1 MQDIYDK
8 IHNPMGNR
16 ITEPYGFI
24 EETEYDSLRNQF
36 EDACNSGSIESG
48 DGSITVDTSGSDA
61 TKIKVNVDPAEGNII
76 TVGANGL
83 YVSAALSYDGLTNTL
98 TFTTSD
104 GKTADIHL
112 LSNSLIDSVS
122 YNPVDET
129 IVIEY
134 TINGVAMDAVVV
146 PVSSLIEEWE
156 VDNNTEGAIKLTKTR
171 NVDGK
176 DILSASVV
184 INSVAADNALVNQ
197 NGSLYVS
204 KDEILAGTATKADI
218 ETLQSELAKKVEYT
232 DIATAENPNRKAIVL
247 ANHDTIL
254 GTTTAGAT
262 QNLVMMSKWDKADF
276 GSAAV
281 VLNLNGS
288 AERPTYNDEKEIAL
302 IDDIA
307 PIKESLENKVEYS
320 DIVDAQN
327 PNRKAIILANHDT
340 ILGTSTSGGTVN
352 IAMVSK
358 WDKVDL
364 GSASM
369 QMNLNTANRVQVND
383 SEEVAYV
390 SDVEQAVENA
400 NAQLEGINLV
410 QKEELV
416 YELQVGDRIAGTINL
431 PKDQFLKNVE
441 YNPET
446 KVLTFTFET
455 TDGEAVTPIDMSGL
469 VDVYTA
475 GDGISLRSNA
485 FSLNLDPT
493 TQQYIEVSSEGLKI
507 VGVDEALAKKVEWT
521 DISTTENPNRAS
533 IVLNNH
539 DTILGKKTD
548 GNTVNVAMVSKWD
561 KVDLGSAQAEINLNG
576 SAERPTYNDEKEIAL
591 IDDIDALVESVE
603 VNIPIRSLSDKIY
616 DKATILGWFGVEDE
630 ATLKGLIT
638 REGQFYLKYGITLS
652 YNPHFYRMPIQYVA
666 FESAEQIKL
675 VFVGLDTSN
684 DVASKYEIVMNL
696 DETVIEGNSN
706 VKMTITPIDEKTDLS
721 AYATVEA
728 LSNEA
733 NVREAKD
740 TELEKS
746 FNEQIAKKGMYYPS
760 VKVDTQKLFA
770 LTKASSED
778 DIKAALQIETASGS
792 YTLPTAA
799 IFDDCLGKGYQLLSN
814 WMPVSVAW
822 NGAAYVLYVV
832 GQSYMMQPTGLYT
845 VAIRITAEGQY
856 SVFQAAK
863 FEEFATVDEIPSV
876 SGFITSEEANAT
888 YQPKGEYVA
897 LTDSK
902 DIILP
907 LNGSVT
913 MIQDTE
919 SGTGGVVICQRN
931 YGSGNVTEVSNV
943 RNLLTLNAKERPQV
957 DLEGGVQEKIAYLSE
972 INKIMDSITV
982 LNDKVNLLQNKV
994 DASFI
999 AEAENVENYDGSA
1012 ELNDETK
1019 SYVIDNAT
1027 ISNDAALTANAVT
1040 LSNAALDADTK
1051 LAITANSADI
1061 NGLKVNGGVA
1071 KTKANATITA
1081 NNADF
1086 ITFKDMTFN
1095 ASNNVY
1101 NGVEIG
1107 LSEGSLPKNVLFENC
1122 RFEGEFSN
1130 NAILVFGTQDNATIT
1145 LNNCYFESVSNALRL
1160 SNRANAS
1167 GVTVNIINCTV
1178 DKWDERAQY
1187 GGFLILEDY
1196 TSKNVE
1202 EVSTN
1207 NLFGNGKITVNFS
1220 NLIYNGNVMI
1230 PSDVADVCGTQDSNQ
1245 IIYVY
1250 ADQKGTVDEYNV
1262 DIYPIVTFR

>member
-1 MQDIYDK
+1 M
-8 IHNPMGNR
+8 
-16 ITEPYGFI
+16 TEPYGFI

-36 EDACNSGSIESG
+36 EDACKAGDGTSVEGG
-48 DGSITVDTSGSDA
+48 DGSIVVDTSNPDSA
-61 TKIKVNVDPAEGNII
+61 KIKVNIDPTEGNMIV
-76 TVGANGL
+76 VGDNGL
-83 YVSAALSYDGLTNTL
+83 FASAKLSYDGLTNTL

-104 GKTADIHL
+104 GKSSDIHL

-122 YNPVDET
+122 YNPADET

-134 TINGVAMDAVVV
+134 TVNGVAMDAIVV
-146 PVSSLIEEWE
+146 PVSSLIEEWNVAE
-156 VDNNTEGAIKLTKTR
+156 GNEGAVKLAKTR
-171 NVDGK
+171 NVDGQ

-184 INSVAADNALVNQ
+184 LNETAGDNAIVND
-197 NGSLYVS
+197 NGTLYVS
-204 KDEILAGTATKADI
+204 KDAILADVPTKSDI
-218 ETLQSELAKKVEYT
+218 EALTAEMAKKVEYT
-232 DIATAENPNRKAIVL
+232 DVATEENPGRKAIVL
-247 ANHDTIL
+247 NNHDTIL
-254 GTTTAGAT
+254 GKKVDGTPINVAM
-262 QNLVMMSKWDKADF
+262 VSKWDKVDL
-276 GSAAV
+276 GSSQTEI
-281 VLNLNGS
+281 NLNGS
-288 AERPTYNDEKEIAL
+288 AERPTYNDEKAIAL
-302 IDDIA
+302 LDDVT
-307 PIKESLENKVEYS
+307 SLEGKVDSKVGYDDVS
-320 DIVDAQN
+320 DPQN
-327 PNRKAIILANHDT
+327 PNRKAIKLGNHDLL
-340 ILGTSTSGGTVN
+340 LGTSTSGGTVN

-369 QMNLNTANRVQVND
+369 QMNLNTLNRVQVND
-383 SEEVAYV
+383 TEEVAYV
-390 SDVEQAVENA
+390 SDVESASSNM
-400 NAQLEGINLV
+400 NAQFEGINLV

-431 PKDQFLKNVE
+431 PKDQFLKDVA
-441 YNPET
+441 YDPET
-446 KVLTFTFET
+446 KVLTFTFEGA
-455 TDGEAVTPIDMSGL
+455 DGEVVTPIDMSGL
-469 VDVYTA
+469 VDVYVA
-475 GDGISLRSNA
+475 GDGISLTSNA
-485 FSLNLDPT
+485 FSLKLDPT

-521 DISTTENPNRAS
+521 DVSTEENPNRAS

-675 VFVGLDTSN
+675 VFVGLDTRN
-684 DVASKYEIVMNL
+684 DVASRYEIVMNL

-706 VKMTITPIDEKTDLS
+706 VKMTITPIDEETDLS

-733 NVREAKD
+733 KAREAKD
-740 TELEKS
+740 AELEKS
-746 FNEQIAKKGMYYPS
+746 FNERIAKKGMYYPS

-778 DIKAALQIETASGS
+778 DIKAALQLETASGS

-799 IFDDCLGKGYQLLSN
+799 ILDDCLGKGYQLLSN

-876 SGFITSEEANAT
+876 SGFITSEEANAA

-913 MIQDTE
+913 MIQDAE

-972 INKIMDSITV
+972 INKIMDSIRV
-982 LNDKVNLLQNKV
+982 LTDKVDLLQSKV
-994 DASFI
+994 DASSM
-999 AEAENVENYDGSA
+999 AEAENVENQDGSA

-1027 ISNDAALTANAVT
+1027 ISNDAAVTANAVT
-1040 LSNAALDADTK
+1040 LSNAALNADTK

-1095 ASNNVY
+1095 NSQREV
-1101 NGVEIG
+1101 
-1107 LSEGSLPKNVLFENC
+1107 PF
-1122 RFEGEFSN
+1122 R
-1130 NAILVFGTQDNATIT
+1130 
-1145 LNNCYFESVSNALRL
+1145 ALL
-1160 SNRANAS
+1160 
-1167 GVTVNIINCTV
+1167 
-1178 DKWDERAQY
+1178 
-1187 GGFLILEDY
+1187 GG
-1196 TSKNVE
+1196 
-1202 EVSTN
+1202 
-1207 NLFGNGKITVNFS
+1207 G
-1220 NLIYNGNVMI
+1220 
-1230 PSDVADVCGTQDSNQ
+1230 
-1245 IIYVY
+1245 
-1250 ADQKGTVDEYNV
+1250 
-1262 DIYPIVTFR
+1262 

>member
-1 MQDIYDK
+1 M
-8 IHNPMGNR
+8 N
-16 ITEPYGFI
+16 EPYGYVEQDDYMSLANRLNDELSSNVDAI
-24 EETEYDSLRNQF
+24 KGGDSTI
-36 EDACNSGSIESG
+36 S
-48 DGSITVDTSGSDA
+48 VDSSD
-61 TKIKVNVDPAEGNII
+61 KNNPVIKVNVDSAEGNII
-76 TVGANGL
+76 TVGNNGL
-83 YVSAALSYDGLTNTL
+83 YATVGLSYNAATNSL
-98 TFTTSD
+98 SFTTSN
-104 GKTADIHL
+104 GVTEIPL
-112 LSNSLIDSVS
+112 LSNSLVDEVS
-122 YNPVDET
+122 YDPSTES
-129 IVIEY
+129 IVIKY
-134 TINGVAMDAVVV
+134 TVDGKKMDDIVV
-146 PVSSLIEEWE
+146 PVSGLIEEWN
-156 VDNNTEGAIKLTKTR
+156 VDNSGKGAVSLTKVR
-171 NVDGK
+171 NVDGADK
-176 DILSASVV
+176 LSASVV
-184 INSVAADNALVNQ
+184 INETKLDNAIVND
-197 NGSLYVS
+197 NGTLYVS
-204 KDEILAGTATKADI
+204 KDSIRDGLATLEDI
-218 ETLQSELAKKVEYT
+218 KDQVEYIN
-232 DIATAENPNRKAIVL
+232 IATEENPNRKAVVL

-254 GTTTAGAT
+254 GTTTSGST
-262 QNLVMMSKWDKADF
+262 VNLAMLSKWDKADF
-276 GSAAV
+276 GSTQV
-281 VLNLNGS
+281 
-288 AERPTYNDEKEIAL
+288 
-302 IDDIA
+302 
-307 PIKESLENKVEYS
+307 
-320 DIVDAQN
+320 
-327 PNRKAIILANHDT
+327 
-340 ILGTSTSGGTVN
+340 
-352 IAMVSK
+352 
-358 WDKVDL
+358 
-364 GSASM
+364 
-369 QMNLNTANRVQVND
+369 QMNLNSKDRVQVND
-383 SEEVAYV
+383 TEEVAYV
-390 SDVEQAVENA
+390 SDVDKVNSQFDA
-400 NAQLEGINLV
+400 INIV
-410 QKEELV
+410 KKGDTT
-416 YELQVGDRIAGTINL
+416 YELQVGNRIGGTVEL
-431 PKDQFLKNVE
+431 PTVKE
-441 YNPET
+441 
-446 KVLTFTFET
+446 
-455 TDGEAVTPIDMSGL
+455 
-469 VDVYTA
+469 YTA
-475 GDGISLRSNA
+475 GNGISLASDA
-485 FSLNLDPT
+485 FSLKIDTN
-493 TQQYIEVSSEGLKI
+493 TQDYVEVSSEGLKI
-507 VGVDEALAKKVEWT
+507 VGVDEALAKKVEWM
-521 DISTTENPNRAS
+521 DVSTEENPNRKS
-533 IVLNNH
+533 VVLNNH
-539 DTILGKKTD
+539 DTLLGKKTD
-548 GNTVNVAMVSKWD
+548 GAAVNIAMVSKWD
-561 KVDLGSAQAEINLNG
+561 KVDLGSAQVELNLNG

-630 ATLKGLIT
+630 AALKGLIT

-706 VKMTITPIDEKTDLS
+706 VKMTITPIDEETDLS

-733 NVREAKD
+733 DAREAKD
-740 TELEKS
+740 AELEKS

-778 DIKAALQIETASGS
+778 DIKAALQLETASGS

-876 SGFITSEEANAT
+876 SGFITSEEANAA

-913 MIQDTE
+913 MIQDAE

-972 INKIMDSITV
+972 INKIMDSIIV

-999 AEAENVENYDGSA
+999 AEAEKVEDYDGSA

-1107 LSEGSLPKNVLFENC
+1107 LNEGSLPKNVLFENC

-1130 NAILVFGTQDNATIT
+1130 NAILIFGTQDNATIT

-1160 SNRANAS
+1160 SNRTNAT

-1178 DKWDERAQY
+1178 GKWDARAQY

-1220 NLIYNGNVMI
+1220 NLVYNGNVMMPLDI
-1230 PSDVADVCGTQDSNQ
+1230 ADVCGTQDSNQ

-1250 ADQKGTVDEYNV
+1250 ADQKGAVDEYNV
-1262 DIYPIVTFR
+1262 DIYPIVAFR

>member
-1 MQDIYDK
+1 MNN
-8 IHNPMGNR
+8 HRM
-16 ITEPYGFI
+16 TEPYGFI

-36 EDACNSGSIESG
+36 EDACKAGDGTSVEGG
-48 DGSITVDTSGSDA
+48 DGSIVVDTSNPDSA
-61 TKIKVNVDPAEGNII
+61 KIKVNIDPTEGNMIV
-76 TVGANGL
+76 VGDNGL
-83 YVSAALSYDGLTNTL
+83 FASAKLSYDGLTNTL

-104 GKTADIHL
+104 GKSSDIHL

-122 YNPVDET
+122 HNPADET

-134 TINGVAMDAVVV
+134 TVNGVAMDAIVV
-146 PVSSLIEEWE
+146 PVSSLIEEWNVAE
-156 VDNNTEGAIKLTKTR
+156 GNEGAVKLAKTR
-171 NVDGK
+171 NVDGQ
-176 DILSASVV
+176 DVLSASVV
-184 INSVAADNALVNQ
+184 LNETAADNAIVND
-197 NGSLYVS
+197 NGTLYVS
-204 KDEILAGTATKADI
+204 KDAILADVPTKSDI
-218 ETLQSELAKKVEYT
+218 EALAAEMAKKVDYT
-232 DIATAENPNRKAIVL
+232 DVATEENPGRKAIVL
-247 ANHDTIL
+247 NNHDTIL
-254 GTTTAGAT
+254 GKKVDGTPINVAM
-262 QNLVMMSKWDKADF
+262 VSKWDKVDL
-276 GSAAV
+276 GS
-281 VLNLNGS
+281 LQTEINLNGS
-288 AERPTYNDEKEIAL
+288 AERPTYNDEKAIAL
-302 IDDIA
+302 LDDVT
-307 PIKESLENKVEYS
+307 SLEGKVDSKVGYDDVS
-320 DIVDAQN
+320 DPQN
-327 PNRKAIILANHDT
+327 PNRKAIKLGNHDLL
-340 ILGTSTSGGTVN
+340 LGTSTSGGTVN

-369 QMNLNTANRVQVND
+369 QMNLNTLNRVQVND
-383 SEEVAYV
+383 TEEVAYV
-390 SDVEQAVENA
+390 SDVESANSNM
-400 NAQLEGINLV
+400 NAQFEGINLV

-431 PKDQFLKNVE
+431 PKDQFLKGVA
-441 YNPET
+441 YDPET
-446 KVLTFTFET
+446 KVLTFTFEG
-455 TDGEAVTPIDMSGL
+455 TDGEVVTPIDMSGL
-469 VDVYTA
+469 VDAYVA
-475 GDGISLRSNA
+475 GDGISLASNA
-485 FSLNLDPT
+485 FSLKLDPT

-521 DISTTENPNRAS
+521 DISTTENPNRKS
-533 IVLNNH
+533 VVLNNH
-539 DTILGKKTD
+539 DTLLGKKTD
-548 GNTVNVAMVSKWD
+548 GAAVNIAMVSKWD
-561 KVDLGSAQAEINLNG
+561 KVDLGSAQVELNLNG

-675 VFVGLDTSN
+675 VFVGLDTRN
-684 DVASKYEIVMNL
+684 DVASRYEIVMNL

-706 VKMTITPIDEKTDLS
+706 VKMTITPIDEETDLS

-728 LSNEA
+728 LSNEVNA
-733 NVREAKD
+733 RQAKD
-740 TELEKS
+740 AELEKS
-746 FNEQIAKKGMYYPS
+746 FNERIAKKGMYYPS

-770 LTKASSED
+770 LTKESSED
-778 DIKAALQIETASGS
+778 DIKAALQLKTASGG

-814 WMPVSVAW
+814 WMPVSVTW

-876 SGFITSEEANAT
+876 SGFITSEEANAA

-913 MIQDTE
+913 MIQDAE

-957 DLEGGVQEKIAYLSE
+957 DLEGGAQEKIAYLSE
-972 INKIMDSITV
+972 INKIMDSIIV

-999 AEAENVENYDGSA
+999 AEAENVEDYDGSA

-1027 ISNDAALTANAVT
+1027 ISNDAAVTAKAVT

-1051 LAITANSADI
+1051 LAITASSADI

-1107 LSEGSLPKNVLFENC
+1107 LNEGSLPKNVLFENC

-1130 NAILVFGTQDNATIT
+1130 NAILIFGTQDNATIT

-1160 SNRANAS
+1160 SNRTNAT

-1220 NLIYNGNVMI
+1220 NLVYNGNVMMPVDI
-1230 PSDVADVCGTQDSNQ
+1230 ADVCGTQDSNQ

-1250 ADQKGTVDEYNV
+1250 ADQKGAVDEYNV
-1262 DIYPIVTFR
+1262 DTYPIVAFR